1 MNKKELAAA
10 LAEAKGTTKKDAAEV
25 VEVLID
31 TMANTLINGE
41 PVELFGFGKFVLS
54 TRKAYTAR
62 NPQTGEP
69 IEVPEKRVVSFKAAK
84 ALKEAVLVD

>member
-10 LAEAKGTTKKDAAEV
+10 LAEVKNTTKKEAGETVDALMELMV
-25 VEVLID
+25 
-31 TMANTLINGE
+31 NTLSNGE
-41 PVELFGFGKFVLS
+41 DVELFGFGKFKLS

-69 IEVPEKRVVSFKAAK
+69 IDVPEKRVVTFKAAK
-84 ALKEAVLVD
+84 ALKEAVIEG

>member
-10 LAEAKGTTKKDAAEV
+10 VAEIRNTTKKDATEV
-25 VEVLID
+25 VEVIID
-31 TMANTLINGE
+31 TMLNTLANGE
-41 PVELFGFGKFVLS
+41 DVELFGFGKFKLS

-69 IEVPEKRVVSFKAAK
+69 IDVPEKRVVTFKAAK
-84 ALKEAVLVD
+84 SLKEAVIE